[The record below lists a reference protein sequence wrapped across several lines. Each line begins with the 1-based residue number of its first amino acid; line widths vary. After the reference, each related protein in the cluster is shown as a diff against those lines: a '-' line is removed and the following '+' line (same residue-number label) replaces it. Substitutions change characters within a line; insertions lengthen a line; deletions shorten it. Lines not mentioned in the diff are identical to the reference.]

1 MPSESDRISFHD
13 CPDRGY
19 YWAGALLVRPGPSS
33 SLAYQYKYRVAD
45 HAYKAFKALHSLS
58 QSEVPLWI
66 RECLRTDPDLI
77 IAICLSGW
85 IVGRGITKLWKGA
98 TRRH

>member
-1 MPSESDRISFHD
+1 MPSESRSKFVS
-13 CPDRGY
+13 RLSGSWY
-19 YWAGALLVRPGPSS
+19 YWAGALLLRSGPSS
-33 SLAYQYKYRVAD
+33 SLAYKYRVAD
-45 HAYKAFKALHSLS
+45 HAYKAFEALHSLP

-77 IAICLSGW
+77 IAICLSGR